1 MELDLSGHRS
11 LLLSL
16 VIFLLLLTLGWL
28 GHAYLPSGDKFLTH
42 TEWQFLKASLAYR
55 KELSH
60 LQAAAETLVDLLND
74 RPDPVRAQLV
84 AQSVQRLASQGQ
96 PALSYP
102 RGKLFEAA
110 QAVSDWAVGAIERE
124 VAGRALD
131 AAVQALFPGDS
142 PFPTPLSSGRSEQ
155 PPGGA
160 R

>member
-11 LLLSL
+11 LLFSF

-28 GHAYLPSGDKFLTH
+28 GHAYLPSGDKFLTR

-55 KELSH
+55 KELSQ
-60 LQAAAETLVDLLND
+60 LQAAAETLADLLND

-102 RGKLFEAA
+102 RGKLLKAA

-124 VAGRALD
+124 VAGQALD
-131 AAVQALFPGDS
+131 VALQALFPGDS
-142 PFPTPLSSGRSEQ
+142 PLPTLLSGGRSE
-155 PPGGA
+155 PA
-160 R
+160 TRRR

>member
-1 MELDLSGHRS
+1 MELDLSGHRP

-16 VIFLLLLTLGWL
+16 SAILLLLILGWL
-28 GHAYLPSGDKFLTH
+28 GHAYLPAGDKFLTR
-42 TEWQFLKASLAYR
+42 TEWQFLKASLAYH
-55 KELSH
+55 KELSQ
-60 LQAAAETLVDLLND
+60 LQAAAETLADLLND

-84 AQSVQRLASQGQ
+84 AQSVQRLAIQGQ

-124 VAGRALD
+124 AAGQALD

-142 PFPTPLSSGRSEQ
+142 PLPTPLSGGRSE
-155 PPGGA
+155 PA
-160 R
+160 IRRR